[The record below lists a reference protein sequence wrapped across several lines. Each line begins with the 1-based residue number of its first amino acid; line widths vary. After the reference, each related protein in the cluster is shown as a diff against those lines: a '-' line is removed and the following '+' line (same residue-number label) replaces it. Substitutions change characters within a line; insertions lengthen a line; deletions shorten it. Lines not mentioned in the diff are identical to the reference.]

1 MMDVSSRWRD
11 FPKDAGRSSA
21 APLQSPFS
29 LRLNPT
35 PVENHLGNKRYI
47 PNLGKNWDKSIR
59 ETMSIE
65 SNKALVRRV
74 FEEIYNLGH
83 YDVADELIALDYLS
97 HNGASSEILG
107 AEGVKQSA
115 RQQRA
120 TFPDLHSFVDDLIA
134 EGDKVVVRGRDRVT
148 HINEF
153 MGYPPT
159 GCTFEV
165 TWMQIVRIEGGKLT
179 ESWWEMDMEQFRKHL
194 RGKE

>member
-120 TFPDLHSFVDDLIA
+120 TFPDLHSFV
-134 EGDKVVVRGRDRVT
+134 T